1 MLRISKWLGW
11 VSAASPYILP
21 AGGAVEQVNVCSTI
35 PGQLTVRGGMQHA
48 LTTTGVCQ
56 EMWGYTNGPGTD
68 KLFVFTDS
76 GDILIEDA
84 PSI

>member
-1 MLRISKWLGW
+1 
-11 VSAASPYILP
+11 
-21 AGGAVEQVNVCSTI
+21 
-35 PGQLTVRGGMQHA
+35 MQHA